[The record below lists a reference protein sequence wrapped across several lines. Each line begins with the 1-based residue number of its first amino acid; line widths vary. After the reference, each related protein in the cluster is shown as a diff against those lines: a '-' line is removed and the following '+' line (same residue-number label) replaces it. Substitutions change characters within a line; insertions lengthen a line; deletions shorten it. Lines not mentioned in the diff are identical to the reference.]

1 MTVNPLSLPTSPDRP
16 ALFAAARGTAPFFDL
31 RLKLWVVLDDEQVS
45 ELLLDGRLVAP
56 DLDAALQTVERHYG
70 VALPNLRWAAG
81 ELPLVLNGERHA
93 RVRGDIAK
101 LLSREKRNS
110 DAWRQPAADIIRG
123 AFATTGPVEAVETL
137 LLPIVNAVFA
147 TLTQVD
153 ATFAP
158 LTLTRVFD
166 HYASYRHLMV
176 AETEIATLR
185 ERLTAAGIPDETIG
199 THVATVVL
207 GRDSLLASLSEALI
221 DFAVASRG
229 RRLDQPVAKA
239 PRLFGGVAVGERL
252 VEEAFVF
259 RGARFAA
266 GQRVRLYFQGYSYRE
281 AEADRLAM
289 FGAGKHS
296 CLGRALA
303 LEVWALLAAEIRSVP
318 LTVRSVE
325 FEYVRN
331 SMFTMPKLINLSLG

>member
-1 MTVNPLSLPTSPDRP
+1 MNSLLLPTSPDR
-16 ALFAAARGTAPFFDL
+16 AAIFAAAHGEPPFYDE
-31 RLKLWVVLDDEQVS
+31 RLGLWVVLDHEQVS

-56 DLDAALQTVERHYG
+56 DLDTALQTVERHYH
-70 VALPNLRWAAG
+70 VTLPNLRWAAG

-101 LLSREKRNS
+101 LLSRERKNS
-110 DAWRQPAADIIRG
+110 DTWRQPLGEIVRTTFAAAGTI
-123 AFATTGPVEAVETL
+123 EAVGDV
-137 LLPIVNAVFA
+137 LLPIVNVVFG
-147 TLTQVD
+147 TLAQID

-158 LTLTRVFD
+158 LSLTRVFD
-166 HYASYRHLMV
+166 HYASYRHLMA
-176 AETEIATLR
+176 AEAGIATLR
-185 ERLTAAGIPDETIG
+185 ERLAAAGIPDDAIG
-199 THVATVVL
+199 THVATIVL

-229 RRLDQPVAKA
+229 QRLDNPTAKA

-252 VEEAFVF
+252 VDEAFLF
-259 RGARFAA
+259 RGASFAA
-266 GQRVRLYFQGYSYRE
+266 GQRVRLYFQGYGYRE
-281 AEADRLAM
+281 AETERLAM

-303 LEVWALLAAEIRSVP
+303 LEVWALLAAEIRNVP
-318 LTVRSVE
+318 LTMQAVE

-331 SMFTMPKLINLSLG
+331 SMFTMPKLINLTLG

>member
-1 MTVNPLSLPTSPDRP
+1 VNSLLLPTSADR
-16 ALFAAARGTAPFFDL
+16 AAVFAAAQGGPPFYDE
-31 RLKLWVVLDDEQVS
+31 RLKLWVVLDHEQVS

-101 LLSREKRNS
+101 LLSRERKS
-110 DAWRQPAADIIRG
+110 SGAWRQPVSQIVRS
-123 AFATTGPVEAVETL
+123 AFAAAGTIEAVTDL
-137 LLPIVNAVFA
+137 LLPIVNVVFDA
-147 TLTQVD
+147 LTQVD
-153 ATFAP
+153 AAFAP

-166 HYASYRHLMV
+166 HYASYRHLMA
-176 AETEIATLR
+176 AETGIATLR
-185 ERLTAAGIPDETIG
+185 ERLTAAGIPDEAIG
-199 THVATVVL
+199 THVATIVL

-221 DFAVASRG
+221 DLAVASRG
-229 RRLDQPVAKA
+229 RRLDQPAAKA

-259 RGARFAA
+259 RSAPFAA
-266 GQRVRLYFQGYSYRE
+266 GQRVRLYFQGYGYRE
-281 AEADRLAM
+281 AETERLAM

-303 LEVWALLAAEIRSVP
+303 LEVWALLATEIRGVP
-318 LTVRSVE
+318 LTVQSVA

-331 SMFTMPKLINLSLG
+331 SMFTMPKLISLTLG